1 MLNIKE
7 IFKSDLDPNS
17 TNWWAKDKIDK
28 LNFNFNQLSD
38 GGMSGPIGPM
48 GSDGANGIR
57 GSQGFIG
64 NQGPHGSQGF
74 VGLSG
79 NTPWRSNKS
88 VVQDTILTNF
98 QGGTEYSAIPM
109 LIGADLLTSQYTD
122 AINWTTDGTIFNSQL
137 GRNNLTLDSP
147 DASRFDFHYQIY
159 GGAGADPEFTEMN
172 IGTKLAAGGL
182 TTKWST
188 NLADTTI
195 NFREDGTSDQPAWFT
210 ISDDKIIRPGRTTF
224 QLPVPFPAV
233 PVPPTTTVKVSGDLQ
248 FAVNAQPKQVLVST
262 NTTGT
267 TEWKNTMEVFGALPV
282 GSVVAI
288 RPSDFNNTYFHISDA
303 GSTGAT
309 EYLEII
315 YGRGREGTMYE
326 GWYLANGQTWADG
339 VLEYPTPNLNS
350 FNYKISINPAYEG
363 PEGTIDQA
371 NLSPIIIA
379 GADAYVD
386 ASLVTTSLY
395 NITSTID
402 SQDIEITLGTPSGP
416 DYLAIKKDINIVN
429 LGETSLYFQTTAQ
442 TITTTSIT
450 LSIPESTVA
459 DACDASN
466 DTYQWTGG
474 FAVWNNLSEALTGVI
489 LYTDVGGSP
498 GVTAPSNK
506 WYHQGGVSRYWN
518 GTVLSQPTACP
529 VIYTDVLYYD
539 TNVSGVNG
547 TGTGLTAT
555 SATYEMD
562 TPLFGDATSITLQSN
577 GTAPPAGWYRE
588 DGYNLYGNL
597 SYYRRYW
604 NGSSFTGDLIDKKFV
619 QLITQGTELSEI
631 NNSSACGDQSTN
643 PSSPTYYGRNTDP
656 ALDSGYVSNIVLE
669 NIFNGGVADGD
680 TGEVYVHV
688 AWSGSLSPETT
699 PLVKIA
705 SINAPGG
712 ASPYATIL
720 ERSPNS
726 PAFALWRS
734 LINSNSTI
742 TDPAKCYDYSFTPS
756 DPIYYSTSTPRIG
769 TITVVNAPQSFYLK
783 ATSGYGSALRDVSA
797 ELTIIG
803 STVSVFANGSSS
815 YPPNMTVSQEITLS
829 SPGQYGYLI
838 DEVIFGD
845 GSNNQGFIEIQ
856 VT

>member
-28 LNFNFNQLSD
+28 LNFNFNQLEN
-38 GGMSGPIGPM
+38 GGMPGPIGVT
-48 GSDGANGIR
+48 GSDGVNGQR
-57 GSQGFIG
+57 GSQGFLG
-64 NQGPHGSQGF
+64 NQGPYGPQGF

-88 VVQDTILTNF
+88 ATQDTILTNF

-109 LIGADLLTSQYTD
+109 LIGADFSTSQYTD
-122 AINWTTDGTIFNSQL
+122 AINWATDGTIFNSQY
-137 GRNNLTLDSP
+137 GRNNLTLDAP
-147 DASRFDFHYQIY
+147 GASRFDFHYQTY
-159 GGAGADPEFTEMN
+159 GGAGANPEFTEIN
-172 IGTKLAAGGL
+172 IGTKLTTGGL

-188 NLADTTI
+188 NLKDTTI
-195 NFREDGTSDQPAWFT
+195 NYIDRYNDVILFT
-210 ISDDKIIRPGRTTF
+210 ISDDKIIKPGRITF
-224 QLPVPFPAV
+224 NTSA
-233 PVPPTTTVKVSGDLQ
+233 TTVEVSGDLR
-248 FAVNAQPKQVLVST
+248 FDVNAQPGQVLVST
-262 NTTGT
+262 NTTGNT
-267 TEWKNTMEVFGALPV
+267 QWKNKLEVFGAFPI

-309 EYLEII
+309 DYLEII
-315 YGRGREGTMYE
+315 YGRGREGTVYE

-350 FNYKISINPAYEG
+350 FNYKISINPAYDG
-363 PEGTIDQA
+363 PEVTIDQA

-379 GADAYVD
+379 GADSYVD

-402 SQDIEITLGTPSGP
+402 SQDIEITLGTPSSSN
-416 DYLAIKKDINIVN
+416 YLAIKKDINIVN

-442 TITTTSIT
+442 TITTTAIT

-474 FAVWNNLSEALTGVI
+474 FTVWNNLSEAMTGVI

-518 GTVLSQPTACP
+518 GTVLSQPTSCP

-588 DGYNLYGNL
+588 DEYNLYGNL

-656 ALDSGYVSNIVLE
+656 ALDSVSWAIVLE
-669 NIFNGGVADGD
+669 SIFNGGAAGGD
-680 TGEVYVHV
+680 TGEVYVHA

-705 SINAPGG
+705 TLNAPSST
-712 ASPYATIL
+712 SPYATML
-720 ERSPNS
+720 DRDGTGP
-726 PAFALWRS
+726 LWRS

-742 TDPAKCYDYSFTPS
+742 TDPAKCYDFSFTPS
-756 DPIYYSTSTPRIG
+756 NPIYYSTFTPLLG

-783 ATSGYGSALRDVSA
+783 ATSGYGSSLREVSG
-797 ELTIIG
+797 ELTVAG
-803 STVSVFANGSSS
+803 STVAVFANGSSS
-815 YPPNMTVSQEITLS
+815 YPPNISLSQMITIS
-829 SPGQYGYLI
+829 TPGQYGYLI

-845 GSNNQGFIEIQ
+845 GSNNQGYIELTALI
-856 VT
+856 